1 MQFIFLNSCLPILGL
16 QPGGR
21 AAIRQ
26 YRKYHNYLVVLPPK
40 KRICSTIVSFSFSL
54 DLESPQEKM
63 TTMVMQ
69 FFFLGGGGGML
80 VINTTN
86 QAMKNL
92 HGNGVK
98 FPEEKNTF
106 IPVITNMAALTSRA
120 NQQFRPRDLLGPPC
134 PLLKEHFK
142 AGKL

>member
-1 MQFIFLNSCLPILGL
+1 
-16 QPGGR
+16 
-21 AAIRQ
+21 
-26 YRKYHNYLVVLPPK
+26 
-40 KRICSTIVSFSFSL
+40 
-54 DLESPQEKM
+54 
-63 TTMVMQ
+63 
-69 FFFLGGGGGML
+69 ML

-86 QAMKNL
+86 QVMKNL

-120 NQQFRPRDLLGPPC
+120 NQQFRPRDLLAPPPC
-134 PLLKEHFK
+134 PLLKVHFK